1 MKTIVFLRHG
11 QSTWN
16 EENRFTG
23 WTDVDLSE
31 QGVKEAYMA
40 GQTLKDKG
48 FCFDICYTS
57 YLKRAVYTLN
67 YVLEVLDQNWLP
79 VYKTWRLNEKH
90 YGILQG
96 LNKKE
101 TAEKYGQQQ
110 VDKWRRS
117 YNTAPPPLEE
127 DDARNPRFEDK
138 YHSVPQKDLPRT
150 ESLKDTV
157 ERLIPYWEDE
167 ILPKLKEGKK
177 ILVAAHGNSLRAIAK
192 LLKNISDQDIAS
204 FNIPTAVP
212 YVFEFDDNLVLKK
225 DYFLGDQEQIKKL
238 QEQVANQAKGAK

>member
-23 WTDVDLSE
+23 WTDVDLSG

-57 YLKRAVYTLN
+57 YLKRAVFTLD

-90 YGILQG
+90 YGVLQG

-110 VDKWRRS
+110 VNKWRRA
-117 YNTAPPPLEE
+117 YNAAPPPLDEN
-127 DDARNPRFEDK
+127 DARNPRFEEK
-138 YHSVPQKDLPRT
+138 YRSVPQKDLPRT
-150 ESLKDTV
+150 ESLKDTF
-157 ERLIPYWEDE
+157 ERLIPYWEGE
-167 ILPKLKEGKK
+167 ILPNLKEGKK

-192 LLKNISDQDIAS
+192 LIKNISEEDIAS

-225 DYFLGDQEQIKKL
+225 DYFLGDPEQIMKL
-238 QEQVANQAKGAK
+238 QQQVANQAKSLK